1 MEDLRGPVVPSQ
13 LNYSSALPVAISSTS
28 NRRIYYPDNGET
40 FGPGQVG
47 QIRMKINSD
56 TLMDFTHSY
65 FQMKFVNKSKAANGV
80 TPYNKCA
87 LDWGVPFISRLQIQ
101 SQGQDLEDIQEYHR
115 LHSMMME
122 IQGSAVNF
130 GEWSSTYGPDSFQFA
145 NATAAPVVV
154 VAPTANTHDATAAGV
169 IAAGDG
175 GGGAPA
181 LAAAALKIIV
191 DDLTAK
197 TQAAI
202 NAVIGEVTAN
212 KHGVNNKDEALTETT
227 LNFPLVSMIFNLEKY
242 FPLILTKAG
251 IDVIF
256 HTAPPNE
263 VMCVPT
269 THFPNYEI
277 TGVRF
282 IAHEVQL
289 DAAFYKRL
297 RDSVGASEGV
307 LTLAGT
313 TFKHY
318 LNNINPTGPEDITI
332 ATRVSSLKALLSRAS
347 PRQAGN
353 ATMALAG
360 HNIFNQTAAGGQ
372 YQYRVGSVLYPASA
386 VQVKDSNIGEM
397 VQEVRKAFG
406 TIGTTDNGT
415 LLSGAALKLKAA
427 NVDGATAVGNKP
439 GELRPVFT
447 FGYDFEGFSKTA
459 TQSGINVG
467 DKALNVQIQLQ
478 HNYDHA
484 NTGDYR
490 LDTYAMCDCMLYI
503 SYEGGIITQI

>member
-1 MEDLRGPVVPSQ
+1 
-13 LNYSSALPVAISSTS
+13 
-28 NRRIYYPDNGET
+28 
-40 FGPGQVG
+40 
-47 QIRMKINSD
+47 
-56 TLMDFTHSY
+56 
-65 FQMKFVNKSKAANGV
+65 
-80 TPYNKCA
+80 
-87 LDWGVPFISRLQIQ
+87 
-101 SQGQDLEDIQEYHR
+101 
-115 LHSMMME
+115 MMME

-145 NATAAPVVV
+145 NATAAAVTVT
-154 VAPTANTHDATAAGV
+154 APTAARYAAAELAKIANSNTAVVTAAGGGGPGITAAGV
-169 IAAGDG
+169 
-175 GGGAPA
+175 
-181 LAAAALKIIV
+181 AALKAIL
-191 DDLTAK
+191 DDLTAH
-197 TQAAI
+197 TQAAV

-289 DAAFYKRL
+289 DAAFYTRL

-353 ATMALAG
+353 LTMALAG
-360 HNIFNQTAAGGQ
+360 HNIFNHTPAGGQ

-415 LLSGAALKLKAA
+415 MLSGAALIQKAC
-427 NVDGATAVGNKP
+427 NVDGVKAGAIGNKP

-490 LDTYAMCDCMLYI
+490 LDTYAMCDCLLYI
-503 SYEGGIITQI
+503 SYEGGILTQI